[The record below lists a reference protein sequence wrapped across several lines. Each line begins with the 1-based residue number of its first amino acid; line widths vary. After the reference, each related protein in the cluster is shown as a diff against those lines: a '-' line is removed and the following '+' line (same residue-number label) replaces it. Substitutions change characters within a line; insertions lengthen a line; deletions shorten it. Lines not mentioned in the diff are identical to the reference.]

1 MEAKQIEVM
10 QECARE
16 SLNGTMTFPV
26 VVAKLAAAG
35 VERYHADYS
44 RNEVTY
50 YLADGDSAV
59 VETPHESAETANL
72 FSPKA
77 VEAAVRRSQRGE
89 HTYRDFVR
97 ETKAAGCVGY
107 FVQIAGRRAIYFGR
121 RGECHVELF
130 PPSA

>member
-1 MEAKQIEVM
+1 MKPEQIEAV
-10 QECARE
+10 QECARG
-16 SLNGTMTFPV
+16 SLNGTMTFPEV
-26 VVAKLAAAG
+26 IAKLSAAG

-44 RNEVTY
+44 RSEVTY
-50 YLADGDSAV
+50 YLADGNSAV
-59 VETPHESAETANL
+59 VATPHEAAETADE
-72 FSPKA
+72 FSPAA

-121 RGECHVELF
+121 RGECHIELF